1 MNTIL
6 CSRNNNLNMKTYS
19 FIFKR
24 EIYCGDVGCSVD
36 QNICNLI
43 LGDFCY
49 FCACFFWEN
58 PNMRHSTLFSFVF
71 FIFSQEKPILFIIY
85 IYGFIIIFQK
95 TRSIF
100 ENRWKILELLLPDY
114 KDYILL
120 LNEQGTKKETWVLL
134 YLINNLRV
142 FNNWKYGITILF
154 QKAKSTLKII
164 QNFEEFWMILNIR
177 FQVYNS
183 NHPFKQ
189 GTKKNKFK

>member
-1 MNTIL
+1 MLVVVWTKIFVIL
-6 CSRNNNLNMKTYS
+6 YWE
-19 FIFKR
+19 IFAT
-24 EIYCGDVGCSVD
+24 SV
-36 QNICNLI
+36 LV
-43 LGDFCY
+43 
-49 FCACFFWEN
+49 FFWEN